1 MLETI
6 SLHELKKDQRRII
19 ARVKRGEAI
28 TITEHGQ
35 PVARLEPAHPQQAPS
50 WDELMAPV
58 YKAAKEK
65 GATHPNPVLEER
77 ARRRR

>member
-35 PVARLEPAHPQQAPS
+35 PVARIEPAHPQQAPS

-65 GATHPNPVLEER
+65 GPTHPNPVLEER